1 MGVGSTFGGFGA
13 FGAGSRV
20 KTTITLLMEG
30 DKIVERKVTRVGK
43 TMDEQLGIRPT
54 IAIQRTRASLGML
67 LRDMVKLRSVIP
79 TVAKALI
86 SGFAITA
93 VFSSI
98 FAVLGTIRLA
108 FRGVVEGIRSG
119 IQAVGDF
126 QKATLGLTAL
136 LSTFFAFSEDQA
148 TNFKIAGSLARDL
161 QEELIRR
168 NKESIANI
176 EQLQLSLQAAI
187 GGGLFKF
194 VKTGREAVDVI
205 ILLSNAIAAVTTGM
219 DQTRQLQQEVRD
231 LFQGTLRTTAQL
243 SNILDDVIPGG
254 IRKLLKEAEKT
265 KDLAQTLGGFLGGFA
280 IASEQFGRTLD
291 GIKTTFQSILIL
303 FQLQVFEKVTDR
315 ILGNLSELASRLQGD
330 LAPLI
335 ARIAVRLSF
344 AFDDALAKFLQVI
357 GAGQSFESILIRLRP
372 IIDRIS
378 DGLVGVADRLAKLF
392 LFVLERALGILELI
406 SKGQF
411 ISALVGTLGTG
422 AELIGR
428 IIARAFIS
436 EIGATAKALADL
448 PAPRGGVG
456 SEFRGIAPLVRR
468 LQDER
473 QGQLEGG
480 VPRSAEAEAA
490 IQRSTVGALRAR
502 DALERARVERFED
515 LTEAVEKFRTF
526 VIGLDDD
533 ISAFFRGIGEDSE
546 DAAKRLRA
554 VNSELES
561 LRDTLASA
569 LKKTARGPIEEGLIR
584 QRELI
589 LNFFRDLAR
598 ASEAA
603 GFAIKPNNEEL
614 QRMAD
619 LIQGIVGAEGL
630 VKLENLQ
637 QKAGQFAVRQAEREA
652 GRLSDIAKRNLQIAN
667 VSVSGFART
676 LTIQEKV
683 TRALR
688 DATFQ
693 VEVLS
698 DRNRARGANAAAVL
712 LLEQQ
717 LLDILNNQAVALE
730 RQLRLEQQR
739 RETRQLQERF
749 RLEQRGITIRGFA
762 PVGVRGLLDER
773 SKLQSQ
779 LESGEGTEADLVGL
793 GRDLA
798 GVEDQLQSI
807 FNRASSVADVV
818 GGAMTRAF
826 LDLLDKGGGI
836 KAFLKDI
843 SAGLREVGEQLLFAF
858 GTALANA
865 ITGLIQGTQGIKGA
879 IGGLI
884 IAVGNLAIAFGT
896 VLLLIGLI
904 PGFQSNIP
912 LGLALIAAGTGLIA
926 FGSLLGGS
934 GDTLGAGGQAAA
946 ADNQIPTF
954 NFQQEQVNVQQGQ
967 QVATTTANLVTAT
980 DNMNAATSRFKSMP
994 AGEVVVVGNEQKGGA
1009 ARILSTDLKTG
1020 KAISAGREIALS
1032 LRGGS

>member
-1 MGVGSTFGGFGA
+1 MGVGSTFGGFFAGTGGA
-13 FGAGSRV
+13 KAR
-20 KTTITLLMEG
+20 ITLLLDG
-30 DKIVERKVTRVGK
+30 DRIIERKVTRVGRAF
-43 TMDEQLGIRPT
+43 DEQLGVRPT

-67 LRDMVKLRSVIP
+67 MRDMLRLRTIIP
-79 TVAKALI
+79 TLAKALI
-86 SGFAITA
+86 SGIGISIIFGG
-93 VFSSI
+93 I
-98 FAVLGTIRLA
+98 FAVIGTIRA
-108 FRGVVEGIRSG
+108 SIRGVFTAIKDG

-136 LSTFFAFSEDQA
+136 LATFFEFSSDQA
-148 TNFKIAGSLARDL
+148 TNFKIAGGLAREL

-176 EQLQLSLQAAI
+176 EQLQLSLQAAL

-243 SNILDDVIPGG
+243 SNILNDVIPGG

-265 KDLAQTLGGFLGGFA
+265 KDLAERLGGFLGGFA
-280 IASEQFGRTLD
+280 IASERFGRTLD

-315 ILGNLSELASRLQGD
+315 ILSNLAELAARLQGD
-330 LAPLI
+330 LAPLV

-344 AFDDALAKFLQVI
+344 AFDDALAKFIQVVSV
-357 GAGQSFESILIRLRP
+357 GHGFEAILIRLRP
-372 IIDRIS
+372 IVDRIS
-378 DGLVGVADRLAKLF
+378 DELVGVAEQLAKLF
-392 LFVLERALGILELI
+392 LFVLERALSILDLI

-411 ISALVGTLGTG
+411 VSALTGTLLTG

-428 IIARAFIS
+428 VIARAFIS
-436 EIGATAKALADL
+436 EIGATAKALVSL
-448 PAPRGGVG
+448 SVPRT
-456 SEFRGIAPLVRR
+456 
-468 LQDER
+468 ER
-473 QGQLEGG
+473 QFEVGPVLQRIEEERRQVVEGPG
-480 VPRSAEAEAA
+480 REVPKSAAA
-490 IQRSTVGALRAR
+490 IFAI
-502 DALERARVERFED
+502 ERAEERVLKQRQDRLEN
-515 LTEAVEKFRTF
+515 LTKTIENLRTF

-546 DAAKRLRA
+546 DAAKRLKA

-603 GFAIKPNNEEL
+603 GFAIKPTNDEL
-614 QRMAD
+614 QRMGS
-619 LIQGIVGAEGL
+619 LIQAIVGAEGL
-630 VKLENLQ
+630 KKLENLQ

-652 GRLSDIAKRNLQIAN
+652 ARLSDIAKRNLQIAN
-667 VSVSGFART
+667 ISVSGFSRT

-683 TRALR
+683 NRALR
-688 DATFQ
+688 DAVFQ

-717 LLDILNNQAVALE
+717 LLDILKNQSVALE
-730 RQLRLEQQR
+730 KQLRLEQSR

-749 RLEQRGITIRGFA
+749 RLEQRGITISGFE

-773 SKLQSQ
+773 SRLQDQ
-779 LESGEGTEADLVGL
+779 LQAGEGTEADLVGL

-798 GVEDQLQSI
+798 GIEDQLQSI
-807 FNRASSVADVV
+807 FTRASSVADIV
-818 GGAMTRAF
+818 GGAMTRSF
-826 LDLLDKGGGI
+826 LNFLEKGGSITG
-836 KAFLKDI
+836 FLKDI
-843 SAGLREVGEQLLFAF
+843 AGGLAAIGEQLLFAF

-865 ITGLIQGTQGIKGA
+865 ITGLITGTQGIKAA

-896 VLLLIGLI
+896 VMLLIGLI
-904 PGFQSNIP
+904 PGFQSQIP

-926 FGSLLGGS
+926 FGALLGGS
-934 GDTLGAGGQAAA
+934 GAVLGAEGRAAA
-946 ADNQIPTF
+946 ADEGIPTF
-954 NFQQEQVNVQQGQ
+954 NFQQEQVNVQQESFNRDS
-967 QVATTTANLVTAT
+967 TNLRAAT
-980 DNMNAATSRFKSMP
+980 DNLAQAANRFETLP
-994 AGEVVVVGNEQKGGA
+994 AGEVVVMGNDEKGGA
-1009 ARILSTDLKTG
+1009 TRVLATDLNTG
-1020 KAISAGREIALS
+1020 KAISAGRDVALA
-1032 LRGGS
+1032 LRGGSS